1 LAAREGYANKALQPV
16 ADNRLDDSE
25 MAELMRSAQDG
36 DSSAY
41 TRLLAAVA
49 PLVRRLA
56 AKRWTGSEQPDDIV
70 QDVLLSLHQVRHT
83 YDPNRPFMPWLM
95 AIAQHR
101 LADAQRRQARRAQR
115 EVSVDV
121 LPETFLDDGTKDPID
136 RMSDADALSRAVDEL
151 PLRQRQ
157 AVELLRFKEMPLK
170 EAAAVSGLSIASL
183 KVSMHRALQSLRA
196 ALGK

>member
-25 MAELMRSAQDG
+25 MAALMRSAQDG

-101 LADAQRRQARRAQR
+101 LADAQRRQVRRAQR

>member
-1 LAAREGYANKALQPV
+1 M